1 MSGSE
6 GPPSF
11 EPGSDPDPDAD
22 TDADRA
28 MDRPEWD
35 DEYLDRV
42 AERLM
47 YSYDL
52 ERDASVRG
60 QRFTLRGRLLVE
72 SHKQF
77 FHPGLSYARQDARE
91 HLFVRRGERPTVAEV
106 DRLVEL
112 GHDLAEAWIDADEEH
127 RSTDFTFVVVAE
139 ELPDAVRERVAG
151 FRDRTLLKYG
161 YYGHY
166 EVNVVVVA
174 PETEAYAAS
183 QEADVWR
190 AFAPWAEETPDGT
203 PGLFER
209 LRGLLR

>member
-1 MSGSE
+1 MSDFEGGPAAEPEPEPEPESE
-6 GPPSF
+6 P
-11 EPGSDPDPDAD
+11 ELE
-22 TDADRA
+22 
-28 MDRPEWD
+28 RPEWD

-60 QRFTLRGRLLVE
+60 ERFTLLGQLLVE
-72 SHKQF
+72 SRKQF
-77 FHPGLSYARQDARE
+77 LHPGLSYARQDARE
-91 HLFVRRGERPTVAEV
+91 HLLVRRIGRPTVAEL

-112 GHDLAEAWIDADEEH
+112 GHGLADEWIDADEEH

-139 ELPDAVRERVAG
+139 ALPEAVSEHVSR

-166 EVNVVVVA
+166 EVNLVVVA
-174 PETEAYAAS
+174 PEREAYAAS

-190 AFAPWAEETPDGT
+190 AFAPWAEDDPDPE
-203 PGLFER
+203 PGLFAR
-209 LRGLLR
+209 LRGLLD